1 MKIDII
7 VDTICPWCYVG
18 KKRFEKAL
26 ELRPQKDIEVGWRAF
41 QLNPRMAL
49 EGMDRREYIAEKF
62 GGLERAHN
70 VHGSLVEAGQEEGIE
85 FNFSRIDRTPNT
97 VNSHRLVRHA
107 ALQGIQTP
115 VISAIFDAY
124 FIEGLDVGRTDI
136 LADIAKS
143 AGLDRVSTF
152 EYLESGADTETILA
166 EDELARRLGVNGVPC
181 FIVNR
186 KYAVSGA
193 QSPEVL
199 VQVFDLANQ
208 DDTPEH
214 SNKEVSP
221 GNS

>member
-26 ELRPQKDIEVGWRAF
+26 SIRPQPDLEVGWRAF
-41 QLNPRMAL
+41 QLNPRMPM
-49 EGMDRREYIAEKF
+49 EGMDRREYMAEKF
-62 GGLERAHN
+62 GGMDRARA
-70 VHGSLVEAGQEEGIE
+70 VHGSLAQAGAEEGIE
-85 FNFSRIDRTPNT
+85 FNFRDIERTPNT
-97 VNSHRLVRHA
+97 IHSHRLVRHA
-107 ALQGIQTP
+107 AEYGLQTQ
-115 VISAIFDAY
+115 VISAVFDAY
-124 FIEGLDVGRTDI
+124 FLAGLDIGEPEI
-136 LADIAKS
+136 LADIAET
-143 AGLDRVSTF
+143 AGLDHERTLRFLKSD
-152 EYLESGADTETILA
+152 ADTETILA

-208 DDTPEH
+208 DETAALPE
-214 SNKEVSP
+214 
-221 GNS
+221 

>member
-26 ELRPQKDIEVGWRAF
+26 SIRPQPDLEVGWRAF
-41 QLNPRMAL
+41 QLNPHMPR
-49 EGMDRREYIAEKF
+49 EGMDRRDYVAEKF
-62 GGLERAHN
+62 GGMDRARAI
-70 VHGSLVEAGQEEGIE
+70 HGSLAQAGAEEGIE
-85 FNFSRIDRTPNT
+85 FNFSGIERTPNT
-97 VNSHRLVRHA
+97 VHSHRLVREA
-107 ALQGIQTP
+107 AVHGLQTP
-115 VISAIFDAY
+115 VITAIFDAY
-124 FIEGLDVGRTDI
+124 FLEGRDI
-136 LADIAKS
+136 GEPEVLADIAET
-143 AGLDRVSTF
+143 AGLDRSQTL
-152 EYLESGADTETILA
+152 EYLQSDTDVDTILA

-208 DDTPEH
+208 DETPALSE
-214 SNKEVSP
+214 
-221 GNS
+221 

>member
-26 ELRPQKDIEVGWRAF
+26 AIRPQPDLEVGWRAF
-41 QLNPRMAL
+41 QLNPRMPE
-49 EGMDRREYIAEKF
+49 EGMDRREYVAEKF
-62 GGLERAHN
+62 GGLERAN
-70 VHGSLVEAGQEEGIE
+70 NIHGGLVQAGREEGID

-97 VNSHRLVRHA
+97 VHSHRLVRYA
-107 ALQGIQTP
+107 AIHGVQTP

-124 FIEGLDVGRTDI
+124 FLEGQDIGQPEI
-136 LADIAKS
+136 LADISAT
-143 AGLDRVSTF
+143 AGLEREQTLD
-152 EYLESGADTETILA
+152 YLESDADIETILA

-181 FIVNR
+181 FIVDR

-208 DDTPEH
+208 DDTPAM
-214 SNKEVSP
+214 SD
-221 GNS
+221 

>member
-26 ELRPQKDIEVGWRAF
+26 SIRPQPDIEVGWRAF
-41 QLNPRMAL
+41 QLNPHMPA
-49 EGMDRREYIAEKF
+49 EGMDRRDYVAEKF
-62 GGLERAHN
+62 GGMDRARAI
-70 VHGSLVEAGQEEGIE
+70 HGSLSEAGAEEGIA
-85 FNFSRIDRTPNT
+85 FNFSDIERTPNT
-97 VNSHRLVRHA
+97 VHSHRLVRHA
-107 ALQGIQTP
+107 AAHGVQTP
-115 VISAIFDAY
+115 VISAVFDAY
-124 FIEGLDVGRTDI
+124 FLEGRDIGEPEI
-136 LADIAKS
+136 LADIAET
-143 AGLDRVSTF
+143 AGLDRAQT
-152 EYLESGADTETILA
+152 LEFLQSDTDIDTILA

-208 DDTPEH
+208 DETPALSE
-214 SNKEVSP
+214 
-221 GNS
+221 

>member
-26 ELRPQKDIEVGWRAF
+26 SLRPQPDLEVGWRAF
-41 QLNPRMAL
+41 QLNPRMPI
-49 EGMDRREYIAEKF
+49 EGMDRREYMAEKF
-62 GGLERAHN
+62 GGMDRARA
-70 VHGSLVEAGQEEGIE
+70 VHGSLAQAGAEEGIE
-85 FNFSRIDRTPNT
+85 FNFRDIERTPNT
-97 VNSHRLVRHA
+97 IHSHRLVRHA
-107 ALQGIQTP
+107 AEYGLQTQ
-115 VISAIFDAY
+115 VISAVFDAY
-124 FIEGLDVGRTDI
+124 FLAGLDIGEPEI
-136 LADIAKS
+136 LADIAET
-143 AGLDRVSTF
+143 AGLDHERTLRFLKSD
-152 EYLESGADTETILA
+152 ADTETILA

-208 DDTPEH
+208 DETAALPE
-214 SNKEVSP
+214 
-221 GNS
+221 

>member
-26 ELRPQKDIEVGWRAF
+26 SIRPQPDIEVGWRAF
-41 QLNPRMAL
+41 QLNPRMPDD
-49 EGMDRREYIAEKF
+49 GMDRREYVAEKF
-62 GGLERAHN
+62 GGMERAN
-70 VHGSLVEAGQEEGIE
+70 TIYGSLIQAGLEEGIE
-85 FNFSRIDRTPNT
+85 FDFSNIDRTPNT
-97 VNSHRLVRHA
+97 VNSHRLVRYA
-107 ALQGIQTP
+107 AGYGVQTP

-124 FIEGLDVGRTDI
+124 FMDGKDIGRPDI
-136 LADIAKS
+136 LADIAEL
-143 AGLDRVSTF
+143 AGLERAPTLEF
-152 EYLESGADTETILA
+152 LESDTDAATIVA

-181 FIVNR
+181 FIVDR

-208 DDTPEH
+208 DDTPALSE
-214 SNKEVSP
+214 
-221 GNS
+221 

>member
-26 ELRPQKDIEVGWRAF
+26 AIRPQPDLEVGWRAF
-41 QLNPRMAL
+41 QLNPRMPE
-49 EGMDRREYIAEKF
+49 EGMDRREYVAEKF
-62 GGLERAHN
+62 GGLERAN
-70 VHGSLVEAGQEEGIE
+70 NIHGGLVQAGREEGIE
-85 FNFSRIDRTPNT
+85 FNFSRIERTPNT
-97 VNSHRLVRHA
+97 VHSHRLVRYA
-107 ALQGIQTP
+107 ALHGVQTP

-124 FIEGLDVGRTDI
+124 FLEGRDIGRTDI
-136 LADIAKS
+136 LADIAGM
-143 AGLDRVSTF
+143 AGLERDSTLD
-152 EYLESGADTETILA
+152 YLESDTDTETILA

-181 FIVNR
+181 FIVDR

-208 DDTPEH
+208 DDTPALSE
-214 SNKEVSP
+214 
-221 GNS
+221 

>member
-26 ELRPQKDIEVGWRAF
+26 SIRPQPDIEVGWRAF
-41 QLNPRMAL
+41 QLNPRMPDD
-49 EGMDRREYIAEKF
+49 GMDRREYVAEKF
-62 GGLERAHN
+62 GGMERAN
-70 VHGSLVEAGQEEGIE
+70 TIYGSLIQAGLEEGIE
-85 FNFSRIDRTPNT
+85 FDFSNIDRTPNT
-97 VNSHRLVRHA
+97 VNSHRLVRYA
-107 ALQGIQTP
+107 AGYGVQTP

-124 FIEGLDVGRTDI
+124 FMDGKDIGRPDI
-136 LADIAKS
+136 LADIAEL
-143 AGLDRVSTF
+143 AGLERAPTLEF
-152 EYLESGADTETILA
+152 LESDTDAATIVA

-208 DDTPEH
+208 DDTPALSE
-214 SNKEVSP
+214 
-221 GNS
+221 